1 MRSQY
6 IHFRP
11 FSQDNDTS
19 QRHSYIILSPLLSQ
33 TIMSDDNDINWLQV
47 VTLYVCPSIGCL
59 LSFLMFLSPVA
70 DLGRATRT
78 GKIGHL
84 PTLPW
89 AVGLA
94 NCWGW
99 TLYGYLTQNIFVM
112 LSNVPG
118 LFLSIHLNFGAIKL
132 QYYSLWKEHHEI
144 NAVVNKKAEAGTLST
159 DYDSVGSNKPHDS
172 SDAHSYSS
180 LLSTKSTDSILEK
193 SGMVNQERILYPL
206 LLFWFLVS
214 VYVGWFATQNDA
226 TAAAVG
232 VTCNINLVFFY
243 GVPIQILRQVVAQQ
257 DASII
262 HRPTLVMTACN
273 AGFWM
278 TYGLEI
284 GNPVIW
290 VPNSLGFSLGVAQVI
305 ALIVY
310 PTRRTPTAKVV
321 ADQGQALL
329 EAVVENLDESI
340 YEPLTPRITR
350 RKDLLE
356 MEHPVEVLVPQEIRS
371 AMIV

>member
-1 MRSQY
+1 
-6 IHFRP
+6 
-11 FSQDNDTS
+11 
-19 QRHSYIILSPLLSQ
+19 
-33 TIMSDDNDINWLQV
+33 MSDDNDTNWLQV

-118 LFLSIHLNFGAIKL
+118 LFLSIYLNFGAIKL
-132 QYYSLWKEHHEI
+132 QYYSLWKEHHEA

-193 SGMVNQERILYPL
+193 PGMVDQERILYPL

-214 VYVGWFATQNDA
+214 VYVGWFAPQNDA

-243 GVPIQILRQVVAQQ
+243 GVPIQILRQVVAQR

-290 VPNSLGFSLGVAQVI
+290 VPNSLGFSLGVAQVV

-310 PTRRTPTAKVV
+310 PTRHTPTAKVV

-340 YEPLTPRITR
+340 YEPMTPRITR
-350 RKDLLE
+350 RKDLFEL
-356 MEHPVEVLVPQEIRS
+356 EHPVEVLVPQEIRS